1 MDQEDTKENVV
12 SENPPTTTPA
22 ETTIHEQN
30 GTKMEAKKATANST
44 KIILAVVV
52 LLLLIVGI
60 LFVGKAKQAPTP
72 PTEPAKQETKELS
85 LIIEEP
91 TDFAI
96 VEDNKVAIK
105 GKTAPK
111 AIVLAYTDE
120 SEASVESDAQGN
132 FKTEVDLKEGVNDL
146 VVTSFGDDGQEKSVS
161 MSVVYN
167 P

>member
-1 MDQEDTKENVV
+1 MDQENTKENLV
-12 SENPPTTTPA
+12 SENLPTTTPA
-22 ETTIHEQN
+22 ETTIHEQD
-30 GTKMEAKKATANST
+30 GTKIEAKKATANST

-60 LFVGKAKQAPTP
+60 LFIGKAKQVPT
-72 PTEPAKQETKELS
+72 PTEPVKQETKELS

-91 TDFAI
+91 TDLAI
-96 VEDNKVAIK
+96 VEENKVTIK

-120 SEASVESDAQGN
+120 SEASVESDAQGS
-132 FKTEVDLKEGVNDL
+132 FKTEVDLKEGVNEL

>member
-1 MDQEDTKENVV
+1 MDQEDTKENEV
-12 SENPPTTTPA
+12 SESPPTTVPV
-22 ETTIHEQN
+22 ETTIHEQD
-30 GTKMEAKKATANST
+30 GTKIEAKAAAANST

-60 LFVGKAKQAPTP
+60 LFIGKAKQAPI
-72 PTEPAKQETKELS
+72 PTEPAKPETKELS
-85 LIIEEP
+85 LIIAEP
-91 TDFAI
+91 TDRAI
-96 VEDNKVAIK
+96 VEGNKVTIK

-120 SEASVESDAQGN
+120 SEASVESDTQGN